1 MLKSLLFRWLRL
13 MITSVLCSLP
23 IYLEYVVVI
32 SDNLILFLSFIAFVV
47 AVGIDAYQFSSIYW
61 KRQAY
66 YVGQF
71 SPLALYSVVGFLTC
85 LIFPPAVFNRIF
97 LPLRFAG
104 CFGMQ
109 TMGSIVLVSIIVI
122 MLVTGLRFCGARA
135 GRSNHNM
142 FVR

>member
-32 SDNLILFLSFIAFVV
+32 SDNLILFLSFIAFAI

-66 YVGQF
+66 YVGQL
-71 SPLALYSVVGFLTC
+71 SPLVVYSVVGFVTC
-85 LIFPPAVFNRIF
+85 LIFPPTVFNRIF